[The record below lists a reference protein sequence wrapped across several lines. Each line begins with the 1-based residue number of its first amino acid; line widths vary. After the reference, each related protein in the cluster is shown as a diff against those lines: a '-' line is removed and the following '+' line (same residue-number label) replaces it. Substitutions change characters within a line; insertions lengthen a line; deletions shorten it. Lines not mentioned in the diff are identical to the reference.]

1 MSNTDSLLQQAISA
15 SLQQTEASKAVTS
28 EVNQKMGQIDKEVA
42 QAKAKIDSYVAGARG
57 EYGITRQSKNQYGN
71 LTGDS
76 LDFFA
81 KNSGFD
87 IRVSLYRTIVSGID
101 WAERDAEE
109 QEILKAMGRSGVKHF
124 TPAIRVMKMV
134 WSGYDPKNHS
144 SYTIF
149 PSPTMSASTHVTSG
163 CYAKLL
169 SGDIRSHWLNG
180 VNGEWGCCGTQ
191 YHPRPGRYIHAHPYV
206 YSSSGEVLF
215 LWAGAVS
222 GLVSLERENPQWGY
236 FPSLYGE
243 SPFDTKPGS

>member
-28 EVNQKMGQIDKEVA
+28 EVNQKMGKIDNEVA

-81 KNSGFD
+81 KNSAFD
-87 IRVSLYRTIVSGID
+87 IRVSLYRTIVTGTD

-109 QEILKAMGRSGVKHF
+109 QEILTAMGRAGAKHF
-124 TPAIRVMKMV
+124 KPNIQVLKMV
-134 WSGYDPKNHS
+134 WSGFDSENHS
-144 SYTIF
+144 RYTMY
-149 PSPTMSASTHVTSG
+149 PNPVMTASTIVTAGS
-163 CYAKLL
+163 YAKLL
-169 SGDIRSHWLNG
+169 SGDVRGAWLNG
-180 VNGEWGCCGTQ
+180 VTREWGCCGQ
-191 YHPRPGRYIHAHPYV
+191 HYNPVAGNYVHAHPGP

-215 LWAGAVS
+215 LWPGAVS
-222 GLVSLERENPQWGY
+222 GYVSLDKENPKWGY
-236 FPSLYGE
+236 FPSLYGDA
-243 SPFDTKPGS
+243 PFDTKSGS